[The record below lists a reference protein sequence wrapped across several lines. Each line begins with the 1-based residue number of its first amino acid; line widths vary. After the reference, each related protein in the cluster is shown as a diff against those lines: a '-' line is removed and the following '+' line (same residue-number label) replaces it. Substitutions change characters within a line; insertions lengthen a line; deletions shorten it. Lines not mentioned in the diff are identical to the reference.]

1 MENELRK
8 IFNQAEYGK
17 IERIILEQSDEDYCD
32 VVIVFDSILASERA
46 RLYPENILNKE
57 VVIMK
62 ASSIPTTYLVEEE
75 KEKDSRSVK
84 LIYTGIKAANTVQ
97 EYDNSI

>member
-17 IERIILEQSDEDYCD
+17 IEIIILEQSDEDYCD
-32 VVIVFDSILASERA
+32 AVIVFDSILASERA